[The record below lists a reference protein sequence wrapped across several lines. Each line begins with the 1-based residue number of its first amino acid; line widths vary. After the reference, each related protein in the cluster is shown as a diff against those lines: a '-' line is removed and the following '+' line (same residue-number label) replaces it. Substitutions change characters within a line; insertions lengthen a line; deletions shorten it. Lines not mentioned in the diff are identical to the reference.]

1 MYMNLNLRK
10 NNKSNLNS
18 NHMKRIL
25 TLMVALLVSFWCIA
39 TTVSGRTLII
49 ILKQQ
54 SPTGIWPN
62 SLDLVP
68 LHCTYESA
76 DGTVYIDF
84 MENVGRVSIAVSN
97 LSTGETVYGTA
108 DSIDGSAVLYTSG
121 KSGTYILQIGTESG
135 DVYEGEFILN

>member
-1 MYMNLNLRK
+1 
-10 NNKSNLNS
+10 
-18 NHMKRIL
+18 MKRIL
-25 TLMVALLVSFWCIA
+25 TLTAALLVSFWCIA

-84 MENVGRVSIAVSN
+84 MENVGRVSITVTNMS
-97 LSTGETVYGTA
+97 SGETVYDIA
-108 DSIDGSAVLYTSG
+108 DSSEGSAILFTSG
-121 KSGTYILQIGTESG
+121 KPGSYILQIETESG
-135 DVYEGEFILN
+135 DIYEGEFSI